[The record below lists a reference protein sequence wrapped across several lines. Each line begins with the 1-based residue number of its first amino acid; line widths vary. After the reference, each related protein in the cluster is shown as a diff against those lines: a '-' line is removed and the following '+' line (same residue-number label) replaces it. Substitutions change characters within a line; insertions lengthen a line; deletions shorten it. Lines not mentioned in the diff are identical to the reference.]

1 MNSGIFV
8 AKHLQALF
16 EKPEFVADMR
26 DAARYRYNAR
36 FLIRANEVAGTD
48 GDIVLFVAYRG
59 IILVLA
65 ALDVKPVDNAVSA
78 QTIEHICQSYG
89 DDDLELQFGHTSFF
103 SGLGGKQMALTY
115 CREFPSQP
123 AMLVLM
129 IAVSRN
135 QPSERRSHVSMI
147 ETDIPPAQGERP
159 RGTSRSRTLGSS
171 ASKV

>member
-78 QTIEHICQSYG
+78 QTMNISANHTATMTSSYSLG
-89 DDDLELQFGHTSFF
+89 IPRF
-103 SGLGGKQMALTY
+103 S
-115 CREFPSQP
+115 P
-123 AMLVLM
+123 
-129 IAVSRN
+129 
-135 QPSERRSHVSMI
+135 
-147 ETDIPPAQGERP
+147 D
-159 RGTSRSRTLGSS
+159 
-171 ASKV
+171 